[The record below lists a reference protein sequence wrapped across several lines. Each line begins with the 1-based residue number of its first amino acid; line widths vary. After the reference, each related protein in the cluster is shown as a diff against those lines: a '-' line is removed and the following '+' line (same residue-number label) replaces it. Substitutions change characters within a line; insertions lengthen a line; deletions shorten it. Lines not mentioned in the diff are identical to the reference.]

1 MDLTEKKLLLSTIVD
16 GKNSDE
22 TLTAYL
28 DLAEKKIVNR
38 VYECFTDRTGL
49 EMPPQYDGLQVE
61 IAAYMLNKRG
71 AEGELSHSENG
82 VSRAYETGD
91 LPDSILREI
100 VPKCGVTAS

>member
-16 GKNSDE
+16 GENSDE

-38 VYECFTDRTGL
+38 VYECFTDRTGM

-61 IAAYMLNKRG
+61 IAAYMMNKRG
-71 AEGELSHSENG
+71 AEGELQHIENG
-82 VSRAYETGD
+82 VHRYYGSADIPSD
-91 LPDSILREI
+91 LMGRI
-100 VPKCGVTAS
+100 VPFCGIVR

>member
-1 MDLTEKKLLLSTIVD
+1 MDLTEKMLMLRTITDSKD
-16 GKNSDE
+16 GDD
-22 TLTAYL
+22 TLITFL

-71 AEGELSHSENG
+71 AEGELQHIENG
-82 VSRAYETGD
+82 VHRYYGSADIPSD
-91 LPDSILREI
+91 LMGRI
-100 VPKCGVTAS
+100 VPFCGIVR